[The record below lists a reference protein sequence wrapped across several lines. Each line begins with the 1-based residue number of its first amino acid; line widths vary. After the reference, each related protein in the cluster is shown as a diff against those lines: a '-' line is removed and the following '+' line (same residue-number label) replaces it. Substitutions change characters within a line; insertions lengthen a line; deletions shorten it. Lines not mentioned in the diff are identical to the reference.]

1 MACARLLPCILDC
14 LLCILLGQLAC
25 GTQQDAFC
33 SEFRDCAPWM
43 KCDQLTCT
51 GTSYKDLPRRQ
62 LLQVGAK
69 MSTQQSL
76 TSAMKSA
83 TSMSD
88 HQPLTSLI
96 RDSGR
101 GTSKVNEK
109 LEGAI
114 AQARSNDTSR
124 MWPHVVQKPPDTSKA
139 RRLSSTEPHA
149 RLVNEKKTQREGEEE
164 VLVVLAIVVIVVV
177 GFLVALL
184 VAFAGSRPRED
195 NYDSSSDGEMI
206 HSKRRFNTSVSAK
219 YRRAEPSQRMNRPPM
234 AMNVNA
240 SPEHA
245 PLRPVA
251 RDFSIGSASAKFT
264 PEPVARS
271 PYRATKMV
279 QEQLLSPQSYLSN
292 DGGAEVQ
299 SEGTGA
305 LMSTRNHLCP
315 GLVVPPGKDCVLA
328 LPTFRTLNVFSRNSV
343 VFSVRDLNGSSMIQG
358 EIFAEQW
365 SPNGVGG
372 QPVARLC
379 MTTPSGESGPE
390 LASVKASVDAGVARS
405 AYIYDGHGSIFG
417 HFARDPFRSSYVLTS
432 RRLGQQVCFV
442 GDFTS
447 QHGTVIGDNDEPMA
461 EVDPCHLNFDP
472 AGEHF
477 RIRVFSQVDVC
488 LVLCGLLAIQ
498 YIEAM

>member
-1 MACARLLPCILDC
+1 MAWPRLLTCVLRC
-14 LLCILLGQLAC
+14 LLCISLGPLARSTEQGASC
-25 GTQQDAFC
+25 LDA
-33 SEFRDCAPWM
+33 RHGVPWQS
-43 KCDQLTCT
+43 CNELTCT
-51 GTSYKDLPRRQ
+51 GTSCKASPRRQ
-62 LLQVGAK
+62 LLQMGAE
-69 MSTQQSL
+69 MSTQQTL
-76 TSAMKSA
+76 TSAMKAA
-83 TSMSD
+83 TNVSD
-88 HQPLTSLI
+88 HQSFTSVTN
-96 RDSGR
+96 DSGG
-101 GTSKVNEK
+101 GTDKVKEK
-109 LEGAI
+109 LEGWI
-114 AQARSNDTSR
+114 AQERSNDTSR
-124 MWPHVVQKPPDTSKA
+124 LWPHVAQEPPDDSKDLVGS
-139 RRLSSTEPHA
+139 REPHA
-149 RLVNEKKTQREGEEE
+149 RLLSKKVTRRKGEEE
-164 VLVVLAIVVIVVV
+164 VLVVVAIVVV
-177 GFLVALL
+177 GILVVLL
-184 VAFAGSRPRED
+184 IAFAGSRPRED

-390 LASVKASVDAGVARS
+390 LASVKASVKTGGARS
-405 AYIYDGHGSIFG
+405 AYIYDGQGYIFA
-417 HFARDPFRSSYVLTS
+417 HFARDPFRNSYVLTS
-432 RRLGQQVCFV
+432 LHIDQQVHFV
-442 GDFTS
+442 GDFTA
-447 QHGTVIGDNDEPMA
+447 QHGTITSDINEPMA
-461 EVDPCHLNFDP
+461 EVDPCHLYFDP

-477 RIRVFSQVDVC
+477 RIRIYSEVDAC
-488 LVLCGLLAIQ
+488 LILCGLLAIQ
-498 YIEAM
+498 HIEAA